1 MKGTELIPATEEE
14 SRAVTVEPVG
24 TSIAPTV
31 QVSLAKRIVHPRTNK
46 VVCLAAQTEV
56 PMEEDELASVSDLA
70 LRLSDGTNV
79 RLSMSFF
86 NENLVPAS
94 FMPGMARKAARPE
107 PPIYTYDPERY
118 ETHRAPDQSW
128 RLALVFGGIC
138 AITLGSFFYFVPGG
152 FERAAAKIIA
162 AMPPTIAPAASDLLK
177 PQAWKAPPPGIT
189 AGTFK
194 TRGGTAKTERQAKS
208 LSRKSQSSRHAS
220 RKNTRSRDYSEQ
232 TLVDQSSKLARRSK
246 PSRTVLVP
254 PPPPTMAFPLNQ
266 MQMFSYAPYAV
277 PGQTP
282 QSVRESSGQLS
293 PAEKAKA
300 NSLPKVTEK
309 PVDKPVTKQS
319 AMKSIDDSIEK
330 VVEKPSAKSLEKSA
344 ANALETP
351 PEKSL
356 QKVPAQPAS
365 VTQEPKPNRLLQ
377 SIFQLQADAA
387 RTPARSHPNLAP
399 QSAIAAPRESRNI
412 FTDNDAFPISQHST
426 KSSPAPQPG
435 DSSSEQLERIVLP

>member
-1 MKGTELIPATEEE
+1 
-14 SRAVTVEPVG
+14 
-24 TSIAPTV
+24 
-31 QVSLAKRIVHPRTNK
+31 
-46 VVCLAAQTEV
+46 
-56 PMEEDELASVSDLA
+56 MEEDELASVSDLA

-162 AMPPTIAPAASDLLK
+162 AMPQTIAPAASDLLK
-177 PQAWKAPPPGIT
+177 PQAWKAPPPGTT
-189 AGTFK
+189 AGTSK
-194 TRGGTAKTERQAKS
+194 TRGTAKTERQAKS
-208 LSRKSQSSRHAS
+208 LSRKSQSFRHTS

-232 TLVDQSSKLARRSK
+232 TLVDQSSKLARSSK

-387 RTPARSHPNLAP
+387 RTPARSCSNLAP

-412 FTDNDAFPISQHST
+412 FTDSDVYPISQHST
-426 KSSPAPQPG
+426 KISPAPQPG

>member
-56 PMEEDELASVSDLA
+56 PIEEDELASVSDLA

-86 NENLVPAS
+86 NENLVSAS

-128 RLALVFGGIC
+128 RLVLVFGGIC

-162 AMPPTIAPAASDLLK
+162 AMPPTIAPATSDLLK
-177 PQAWKAPPPGIT
+177 PQAWKAPPPGTT
-189 AGTFK
+189 AGTFN
-194 TRGGTAKTERQAKS
+194 TRTDTPKTERHAKS
-208 LSRKSQSSRHAS
+208 LSRKSQSSRHTS
-220 RKNTRSRDYSEQ
+220 RKNTRSREYSEQ
-232 TLVDQSSKLARRSK
+232 SPVDQSSKLARSSK
-246 PSRTVLVP
+246 RTVLVP

-266 MQMFSYAPYAV
+266 MQMFGYAPYAV
-277 PGQTP
+277 PGMPP
-282 QSVRESSGQLS
+282 QKVRESFEQLS
-293 PAEKAKA
+293 PAGKAKA
-300 NSLPKVTEK
+300 NSSPKASEK

-319 AMKSIDDSIEK
+319 AT
-330 VVEKPSAKSLEKSA
+330 KSLEDS
-344 ANALETP
+344 T
-351 PEKSL
+351 
-356 QKVPAQPAS
+356 
-365 VTQEPKPNRLLQ
+365 EPKPNRLLQ

-387 RTPARSHPNLAP
+387 RTPVP
-399 QSAIAAPRESRNI
+399 QRESRNI
-412 FTDNDAFPISQHST
+412 FTDSDVFPISQQST